1 MKFLPLLWAGI
12 WRKPGRAILTLISI
26 VNAFLLYGL
35 LQGFASG
42 LTRGQSE
49 VHADALIIQSRI
61 SGNEMLPTSL
71 ADRFKSVP
79 GVTGASPFV
88 SFVGYFRRPN
98 QFVRAWGAYPSETPQ
113 VMPAME
119 ISPAAI
125 RAFRATR
132 DGILVSSEVMT
143 RFGWKI
149 GDHIPLTSVL
159 WENKN
164 GGRSWDFTIVGTYR
178 APTSLGLRNSL
189 VFDYDYL
196 DQSRTKNEGMTN
208 GMLVRVADP
217 LKAGQIAQ
225 ALDAMTRN
233 SPYETKSETEAQY
246 TRDTV
251 QQIGDVGFL
260 VSSIVGAVFFTLLI
274 SVGGVMAEAS
284 RERTKEIGV
293 LKAIG
298 FSDGGALALV
308 LSEAAVVCFSA
319 ALAGL
324 LIAGW
329 LFPIARRLI
338 GFNAGI
344 EQGPVLVDGLALAA
358 LLALASGLPP
368 ALRALRLPV
377 IDALADHP

>member
-42 LTRGQSE
+42 LTAGQAE

-71 ADRFKSVP
+71 VARFKSAP
-79 GVTGASPFV
+79 GVTDASPFV
-88 SFVGYFRRPN
+88 SFAGYYRRPD
-98 QFVRAWGAYPSETPQ
+98 QFVRAWGADPSETPQ
-113 VMPAME
+113 TMPAME
-119 ISPAAI
+119 ISKADI
-125 RAFRATR
+125 QAFRARR
-132 DGILVSSEVMT
+132 DGILVSKEVMG
-143 RFGWKI
+143 RFGWKV

-159 WENKN
+159 WANKN
-164 GGRSWDFTIVGTYR
+164 GGRTWDFTIVGTYS

-196 DQSRTKNEGMTN
+196 DQSRTANQGMTN
-208 GMLVRVADP
+208 GMLVRVKDP
-217 LKAGQIAQ
+217 LKAGQVAQ
-225 ALDAMTRN
+225 SLDAMTRN
-233 SPYETKSETEAQY
+233 SAYETKSETEAQY
-246 TRDTV
+246 TRDLV
-251 QQIGDVGFL
+251 QQIGNVGFL

-284 RERTKEIGV
+284 RERTKEVGV

-298 FSDGGALALV
+298 FSDAGALALV
-308 LSEAAVVCFSA
+308 LAEAALVCLSA

-324 LIAGW
+324 LVAGW
-329 LFPIARRLI
+329 LFPIARSLV
-338 GFNAGI
+338 GFNAAI
-344 EQGPVLVDGLALAA
+344 QQGPVLASGLAIAA

-377 IDALADHP
+377 IEALADHP